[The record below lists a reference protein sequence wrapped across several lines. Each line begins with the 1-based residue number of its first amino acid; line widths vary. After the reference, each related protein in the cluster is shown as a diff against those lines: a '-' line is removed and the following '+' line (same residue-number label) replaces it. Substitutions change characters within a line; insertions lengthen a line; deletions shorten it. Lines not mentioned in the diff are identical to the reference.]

1 MIIFYNKI
9 RTKYMFYLKF
19 ILILAVFFNASCS
32 QKVQKTGL
40 SSVKINEIKIEEGIT
55 TKSSLIK
62 KYGPP
67 VFQSVFNQ
75 NTVYYVSHVTGY
87 KNLSDRKTLNLVVLE
102 ITFNDKNIVNK
113 IKKYDKFDSKN
124 VKVSKKNSLEKNNT
138 SIQFWKDIIN
148 NLRRRNVE
156 D

>member
-1 MIIFYNKI
+1 
-9 RTKYMFYLKF
+9 MFYLKF
-19 ILILAVFFNASCS
+19 ILILVIFFNASCS
-32 QKVQKTGL
+32 QKIQKTGL
-40 SSVKINEIKIEEGIT
+40 SSVKINEIKIEKGIT
-55 TKSSLIK
+55 TKSNLIK
-62 KYGPP
+62 IYGPP
-67 VFQSVFNQ
+67 VFDSVFNK

-87 KNLSDRKTLNLVVLE
+87 KNLSDRKTLNLVVFE

-148 NLRRRNVE
+148 NLRRRNIE

>member
-19 ILILAVFFNASCS
+19 ILILEVFFNASCS
-32 QKVQKTGL
+32 QKVQKNGL

-55 TKSSLIK
+55 SKSNLIK

-67 VFQSVFNQ
+67 VFESVFNQ

-87 KNLSDRKTLNLVVLE
+87 KNLSDRKTLNLVVFE

-113 IKKYDKFDSKN
+113 VKKYNKFDSKN
-124 VKVSKKNSLEKNNT
+124 VKISKKNSLEKNNT
-138 SIQFWKDIIN
+138 SIQFWKNIIN
-148 NLRRRNVE
+148 NLRRKNVE
-156 D
+156 N

>member
-1 MIIFYNKI
+1 
-9 RTKYMFYLKF
+9 MFYLKF

-32 QKVQKTGL
+32 QKIQKNGL
-40 SSVKINEIKIEEGIT
+40 SSVIINEIKIEEGIT
-55 TKSSLIK
+55 TKSNLIK

-67 VFQSVFNQ
+67 VFDSVFNQ

-87 KNLSDRKTLNLVVLE
+87 KNLSERKTMKLVVLE

-113 IKKYDKFDSKN
+113 IKKYNEFDSKN
-124 VKVSKKNSLEKNNT
+124 IKISEKTDLEKNNT
-138 SIQFWKDIIN
+138 SIQFWKDLIN
-148 NLRRRNVE
+148 NLRRRNIE

>member
-1 MIIFYNKI
+1 
-9 RTKYMFYLKF
+9 MFYLKF
-19 ILILAVFFNASCS
+19 ILILTVFFNASCS
-32 QKVQKTGL
+32 QKIQKTGL

-55 TKSSLIK
+55 TKSNLIK

-67 VFQSVFNQ
+67 VFDSVFNQ
-75 NTVYYVSHVTGY
+75 NTIYYVSHVTGY
-87 KNLSDRKTLNLVVLE
+87 KNLSDRKTLNLVVFE
-102 ITFNDKNIVNK
+102 ITFNDKNIVK
-113 IKKYDKFDSKN
+113 TIKKYNKFDSKN
-124 VKVSKKNSLEKNNT
+124 VKISKKNSLEKNNT

>member
-1 MIIFYNKI
+1 
-9 RTKYMFYLKF
+9 MFYLKF
-19 ILILAVFFNASCS
+19 ILILVIFFNASCS
-32 QKVQKTGL
+32 QKIQKTGL

-55 TKSSLIK
+55 TKSNLIK

-67 VFQSVFNQ
+67 VFDSVFNK

-87 KNLSDRKTLNLVVLE
+87 KNLSDRKTLNLVVFE
-102 ITFNDKNIVNK
+102 ISFNDKNIVNK
-113 IKKYDKFDSKN
+113 IKKYNKFDSKN
-124 VKVSKKNSLEKNNT
+124 VKISKKNSLEKNNT

>member
-1 MIIFYNKI
+1 
-9 RTKYMFYLKF
+9 MFYLKF
-19 ILILAVFFNASCS
+19 ILILVIFFNASCS
-32 QKVQKTGL
+32 QKIQKTGL

-55 TKSSLIK
+55 TKSNLIK

-67 VFQSVFNQ
+67 VFDSVFNQ

-87 KNLSDRKTLNLVVLE
+87 KNLSDRKTLNLVVFE
-102 ITFNDKNIVNK
+102 ITFNDKNIVKK
-113 IKKYDKFDSKN
+113 IKKYNKFDSKN
-124 VKVSKKNSLEKNNT
+124 VKISKKNSLEKNNT

>member
-1 MIIFYNKI
+1 
-9 RTKYMFYLKF
+9 MFYLKF
-19 ILILAVFFNASCS
+19 ILIFAVFFNASCS
-32 QKVQKTGL
+32 QKIQKNGL

-55 TKSSLIK
+55 TKSNLMK

-67 VFQSVFNQ
+67 VFESVFNQ

-87 KNLSDRKTLNLVVLE
+87 KNLSDRKILNLVVFE

-113 IKKYDKFDSKN
+113 FKKYNKFDSKN
-124 VKVSKKNSLEKNNT
+124 VKISKKNSLEKNNT

-148 NLRRRNVE
+148 NLRRRNAE

>member
-67 VFQSVFNQ
+67 VFQGVFNQ

-87 KNLSDRKTLNLVVLE
+87 KNLSDRKTLNLVVFE

-113 IKKYDKFDSKN
+113 VKKYNKFDSKN
-124 VKVSKKNSLEKNNT
+124 VKISKKNSLEKNNT
-138 SIQFWKDIIN
+138 SMQFWKDIIN
-148 NLRRRNVE
+148 NLRRKNVE
-156 D
+156 N

>member
-1 MIIFYNKI
+1 
-9 RTKYMFYLKF
+9 MFYLKF
-19 ILILAVFFNASCS
+19 ILILVIFFNASCS
-32 QKVQKTGL
+32 QKIQKTGL

-55 TKSSLIK
+55 TKSNLIK

-67 VFQSVFNQ
+67 VFDSVFNQ
-75 NTVYYVSHVTGY
+75 NTIYYVSHVTGY
-87 KNLSDRKTLNLVVLE
+87 KNLSDRKTLNLVVFE

-113 IKKYDKFDSKN
+113 IKKYNKFDSKN
-124 VKVSKKNSLEKNNT
+124 VKISKKNSLEKNNT

>member
-1 MIIFYNKI
+1 MY
-9 RTKYMFYLKF
+9 YLKF
-19 ILILAVFFNASCS
+19 ILILVVIFNTSCS
-32 QKVQKTGL
+32 QNIQKTGL
-40 SSVKINEIKIEEGIT
+40 SNVKINEIKIEEGIT
-55 TKSSLIK
+55 TKSILIK

-67 VFQSVFNQ
+67 VFESVFNK
-75 NTVYYVSHVTGY
+75 NTVYYVSYITGY
-87 KNLSDRKTLNLVVLE
+87 KNLSDRKTLNLVVFE

-113 IKKYDKFDSKN
+113 IKKYNEFDSKN
-124 VKVSKKNSLEKNNT
+124 VKISKKNSLEKNNT